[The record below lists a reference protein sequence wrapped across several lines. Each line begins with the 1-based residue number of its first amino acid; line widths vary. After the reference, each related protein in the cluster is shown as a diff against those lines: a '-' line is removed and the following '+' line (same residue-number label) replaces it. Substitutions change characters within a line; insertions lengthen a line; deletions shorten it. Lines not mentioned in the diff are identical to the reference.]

1 MMEKDELELMDGRT
15 ILAYPKDKVE
25 QRVWE
30 FFQLADANH
39 HIHIGGKTAAIIKE
53 ERNKAQDRLRKLF
66 LNNAFRLLEHYER
79 ILGDSRMFLTQIPIE
94 SGLAYVGSNGFDTPT
109 LGVYLEWWLNCPS
122 SSLKDKDGGKW
133 LIYKLAGSPL
143 TGRNKC
149 GLVDKNGN
157 IRHMDL
163 QKFRPAWESFV
174 SINRRYKEDKEKYY
188 GFSLLQT
195 MALLEKE
202 GKAVVN
208 DTDDFLFAQERKL
221 QNLTTECDRL
231 RQANAD
237 LTTKFHHTLM
247 RLKTPELKAYLK
259 ELKQIEEK
267 LTAIMDYSNGDLRL
281 MRERDGNTSDY
292 QKERSRIRREK
303 IAAIRERNKFMR
315 DTLSDILE
323 GEPFDLHE
331 VEKFFSSE
339 NGE

>member
-25 QRVWE
+25 QRDWE
-30 FFQLADANH
+30 FFQLADADH

-53 ERNKAQDRLRKLF
+53 ERNKAQERLQKLF
-66 LNNAFRLLEHYER
+66 LDNAFKLLEHHER
-79 ILGDSRMFLTQIPIE
+79 ILGDSRMFLAPVPIE
-94 SGLAYVGSNGFDTPT
+94 SGFAYVGSNGFANPT

-122 SSLKDKDGGKW
+122 SSVEDKDGGKW
-133 LIYKLAGSPL
+133 FIYKLAGSPL

-157 IRHMDL
+157 IRNMDL
-163 QKFRPAWESFV
+163 QTFRPAWESFGN
-174 SINRRYKEDKEKYY
+174 INRRYKEAKEKYF

-208 DTDDFLFAQERKL
+208 GTDDFLFAQERNL
-221 QNLTTECDRL
+221 QSLTTECDRL
-231 RQANAD
+231 QQANAD

-247 RLKTPELKAYLK
+247 RLKAPELKVYLE

-281 MRERDGNTSDY
+281 MRESDGNTSDH
-292 QKERSRIRREK
+292 QKERSRVRREK
-303 IAAIRERNKFMR
+303 IAAIRERNRFMH
-315 DTLSDILE
+315 DTLSDMLE
-323 GEPFDLHE
+323 GEPIDLHE
-331 VEKFFSSE
+331 VERFFGCE
-339 NGE
+339 DGE